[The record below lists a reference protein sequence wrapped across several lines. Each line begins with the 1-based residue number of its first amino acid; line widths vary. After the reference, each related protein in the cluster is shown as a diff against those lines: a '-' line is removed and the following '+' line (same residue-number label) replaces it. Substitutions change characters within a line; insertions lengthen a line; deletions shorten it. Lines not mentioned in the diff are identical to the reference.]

1 MKCIWESGP
10 GGMGKILV
18 VDDSDDLRLLISGA
32 LTHNGYEV
40 ITAENGQEG
49 AEKYFQHPDVSLVIT
64 DMDMPVL
71 DGLGLIK
78 KLRDAKVEVPFVV
91 LSARND
97 ENAAIK
103 AVHAGANDY
112 IVKDERIRDEILLHV
127 RKVFEIRKITDE
139 NKRLYA
145 QLETRNQFIKKIF
158 GRYMSDE
165 VVEKLLESPD
175 GLKLGGESVKAT
187 VMMTDLRGFS
197 SVSEMYGPE
206 IIMDMLNSY
215 LKEMTG
221 IISKHSGVINE
232 IIGDALLV
240 LFGAPVS
247 RPDDAARAVA
257 CAVEMQLAMENVN
270 RRNRKLGLME
280 LVMGIG
286 LNTGMVVAGN
296 IGSDIRAKYA
306 VVGSVVNLAGRV
318 ESLTV
323 GGQILATES
332 VLKDAP
338 AEIQTDGKFFIPFK
352 GFSKPTMIY
361 EVMGIKG
368 NYNISLPEKHV
379 KFTKLTP
386 PLTVEC
392 EILDEKHSSGEKFH
406 ASITAIAD
414 KGALIY
420 PEKSLAP
427 FFNVKLSLTGELAT
441 GRKVPLYAKIT
452 KGHDAG
458 IYQAHFTFIP
468 REVRDIFT
476 KLTEGNAA

>member
-1 MKCIWESGP
+1 MKCLWESGAD
-10 GGMGKILV
+10 GMGKILI
-18 VDDSDDLRLLISGA
+18 VDDSDDIRVLLTGA
-32 LTHNGYEV
+32 LTRNGYVV
-40 ITAENGQEG
+40 ITAENGLEG
-49 AEKYFQHPDVSLVIT
+49 AEIYLQHPDVSLVIT

-71 DGLGLIK
+71 NGLGLIK
-78 KLRDAKVEVPFVV
+78 KLRDAKFEVPIIV

-97 ENAAIK
+97 EATAIK
-103 AVHAGANDY
+103 AVHAGADDY
-112 IVKDERIRDEILLHV
+112 IVKDENIRDEILLHV

-145 QLETRNQFIKKIF
+145 QLESRNQFIKKTF

-206 IIMDMLNSY
+206 VIMDMLNSY
-215 LKEMTG
+215 LQEMTG

-247 RPDDAARAVA
+247 RPDDAARAIA

-270 RRNRKLGLME
+270 RRNRELGLME
-280 LVMGIG
+280 LVMGVG
-286 LNTGMVVAGN
+286 LNTGRVVAGN

-338 AEIQTDGKFFIPFK
+338 AEVQTDGEFFIPFK

-361 EVMGIKG
+361 DVIGIKG
-368 NYNISLPEKHV
+368 KYNISLPEKHM
-379 KFTKLTP
+379 KFTELAP
-386 PLTVEC
+386 PLPVEC
-392 EILDEKHSSGEKFH
+392 EILDEKYSNGEKFH

-414 KGALIY
+414 KGALIR
-420 PEKSLAP
+420 PDKPFAP
-427 FFNVKLSLTGELAT
+427 FFNIKLSLTGELAT
-441 GRKVPLYAKIT
+441 GRKAPLYAKIT
-452 KGHDAG
+452 KEHGTG
-458 IYQAHFTFIP
+458 MYQAHFTFIP
-468 REVRDIFT
+468 REIRDLFT
-476 KLTEGNAA
+476 QLADGSTA